1 MTRTLPKQKI
11 KRKSCAKRVSESP
24 PDSLDGIISHYL
36 TNRSVD
42 ADSELRFYRRQRTLD
57 DALENAAL
65 ARLESGKRAH
75 HQRRLSSS
83 TLNAAWEALQQCDFK
98 ACRNFHDLFCLI
110 DETVRPI
117 DGIGELYVY
126 DTAHRIGAYLRLV
139 PDRVYVHAGVRV
151 GAKALGFKKCDYILC
166 SDLPAEFSALQP
178 DQIEDCLCIYKHELA
193 TLFGT

>member
-1 MTRTLPKQKI
+1 MTRTLPKKQI
-11 KRKSCAKRVSESP
+11 NPKSCATRVSESP
-24 PDSLDGIISHYL
+24 LDSLEAIISDYL
-36 TNRSVD
+36 ANYSD
-42 ADSELRFYRRQRTLD
+42 NADRELRFYQRQRTLE

-65 ARLESGKRAH
+65 ARLPSGKRAH

-83 TLNAAWEALQQCDFK
+83 TLNAAWDALQQCDFK

-110 DETVRPI
+110 DQTVRPI

-166 SDLPAEFSALQP
+166 SDLPGEFSALQP
-178 DQIEDCLCIYKHELA
+178 DQIEDCLCIYKHELEM
-193 TLFGT
+193 LFGT